1 MAEFLQYELKKEH
14 PFHSPPMAP
23 LCGLRSS
30 LNLNE
35 PRDRSRALIEL
46 KDRIGASMNFAFKD
60 KSCMQHDEFL
70 FKFLFAKKL
79 NVDEAFQ
86 LLINYFTFRQKH
98 SDLFNEMSLL
108 TEAVQ
113 QSLKDGFPGV
123 LPERD
128 RRGRRV
134 LVYFASNWNYQ
145 QYSLLSIFKATLITL
160 DKLLEDK
167 QNQANGLVVIV
178 DWTNFSFRQS
188 AQLNP
193 KVLRLMIEGL
203 DECYPARFKA
213 IHFVGQSWYVEAAM
227 ILIKSTLREKTRK
240 RIHMHGTNLSTL
252 HDMIARDVL
261 PTELGGDGA
270 PLNNE
275 NWYTTL
281 LDSMRTNTDS
291 NMNIDNF

>member
-1 MAEFLQYELKKEH
+1 MAEFLHYELKKN
-14 PFHSPPMAP
+14 PYNSPPLTSP
-23 LCGLRSS
+23 LCAAR

-35 PRDRSRALIEL
+35 PRDRSRALTEM
-46 KDRIGASMNFAFKD
+46 KDRIGASINFAFKD
-60 KSCMQHDEFL
+60 KSCLQHDDFL

-86 LLINYFTFRQKH
+86 LLINYFNFRQKH
-98 SDLFNEMSLL
+98 PDLFNEMSIM

-134 LVYFASNWNYQ
+134 IVYFASNWNFQ
-145 QYSLLSIFKATLITL
+145 QYSLLSIFKATLLTL
-160 DKLLEDK
+160 DKLMTDK

-178 DWTNFSFRQS
+178 DWTNFTFRQS
-188 AQLNP
+188 SQLNP
-193 KVLRLMIEGL
+193 KVLKLMIEGL

-213 IHFVGQSWYVEAAM
+213 IHFVGQSWLVEVAM
-227 ILIKSTLREKTRK
+227 TLIKSTLKEKTRK

-252 HDMIARDVL
+252 HEMIARDIL

-275 NWYTTL
+275 NWYNTL
-281 LDSMRTNTDS
+281 LESLRSGSTDS